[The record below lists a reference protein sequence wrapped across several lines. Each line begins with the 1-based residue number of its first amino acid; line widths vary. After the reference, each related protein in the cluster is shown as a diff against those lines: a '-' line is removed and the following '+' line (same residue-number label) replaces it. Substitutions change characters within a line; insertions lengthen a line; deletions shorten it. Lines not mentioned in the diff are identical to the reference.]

1 MTAPPTPP
9 PRIPLPLGEG
19 LGEGSGGSVREPGSR
34 PGSGIRS
41 QVDAVG
47 EGFKPSPTG
56 PPVPPHPSP
65 QPHFQGQGKKKH
77 EIGDLALYI
86 HWPFCLSKCPYCD
99 FNSHV
104 REAIDTAAWQAAYL
118 NQIRA
123 CAARTGPRRVT
134 SLYFGGGTPSL
145 MPPETAGAIVDA
157 AAAAWTLERDAE
169 ITLEANPAAVDRA
182 RFAGFA
188 AAGVNR
194 VSIGVQSFDDRD
206 LRFLG
211 RNHSVSDARQALRLA
226 RRYFGRFSFDLI
238 YALPE
243 QTAADWRGRL
253 EEALAEAGDHLSLYQ
268 LTVEPGTAFHAQWLR
283 GDLATPDD
291 DTAGG
296 LYEITQEA
304 TETAGLPAYEISS
317 HARPG
322 AESRHNLTYW
332 RYGDYAG
339 IGPGAHGR
347 LTVAG
352 VRHATRHHRAPE
364 VWLERALRHDD
375 PAAAESGSTVVS
387 GAEAVVEAVMMGL
400 RTAEGVPLDRLAVL
414 GGAPDDVWAVLD
426 RDAVARL
433 ADAGLLTDE
442 PNRLR
447 ATAAGR
453 QRLNAVLAAILR

>member
-1 MTAPPTPP
+1 MTAPLPP
-9 PRIPLPLGEG
+9 SQPRIPLPQGEG
-19 LGEGSGGSVREPGSR
+19 QKAHEP
-34 PGSGIRS
+34 
-41 QVDAVG
+41 A
-47 EGFKPSPTG
+47 
-56 PPVPPHPSP
+56 
-65 QPHFQGQGKKKH
+65 
-77 EIGDLALYI
+77 DLAVYI

-104 REAIDTAAWQAAYL
+104 RETIDMAAWRAAYL

-157 AAAAWTLERDAE
+157 VAAAWTLKRDAE

-194 VSIGVQSFDDRD
+194 VSIGVQSFDDRE
-206 LRFLG
+206 LQFLG
-211 RNHSVSDARQALRLA
+211 RNHSASDARQALRLA
-226 RRYFGRFSFDLI
+226 HRFFGRFSFDLI

-243 QTAADWRGRL
+243 QTAADWRTRL
-253 EEALAEAGDHLSLYQ
+253 RGALAEAGDHLSLYQ
-268 LTVEPGTAFHAQWLR
+268 LTIEPGTAFHAQWER
-283 GDLATPDD
+283 GELATPDD

-296 LYEITQEA
+296 LYETAQEITDA
-304 TETAGLPAYEISS
+304 AGLPAYEISN

-332 RYGDYAG
+332 RYGDYTG

-364 VWLERALRHDD
+364 VWLERALRQDD
-375 PAAAESGSTVVS
+375 PAAAERGSTVVS
-387 GAEAVVEAVMMGL
+387 DAEAAVEAAMMGL
-400 RTAEGVPLDRLAVL
+400 RTAEGVPLARLAAL
-414 GGAPDDVWAVLD
+414 GSASDDVWTVLD
-426 RDAVARL
+426 RDAIASL
-433 ADAGLLTDE
+433 AAAGLLTDQ
-442 PNRLR
+442 PDRLR